1 MPAPSTPM
9 ATTTAPH
16 VPPTRIIFRTRE
28 EMIRIR
34 RLKKNLA
41 NSHPD
46 VSKYAFKT
54 RCPDPE
60 FEVPTPI
67 EKPKRDNISL
77 GKNLGTTLFHRDY
90 LIKQLGVFGMVANSE
105 ERHRLYKNWVQST
118 KDGLQKD
125 EESVS
130 EEYRR
135 LKFHLMVEK
144 NRIRRIFCTH
154 VKDRP
159 TLEKKLGEIQDEEEE
174 AAAAYV
180 KECKKIHAHRVKME
194 NEMERIKDLLAE
206 MSQYPQG
213 DFPKIWGKGYDQ
225 ASKNIGRRSS
235 PEESELGEISELV

>member
-1 MPAPSTPM
+1 M

-16 VPPTRIIFRTRE
+16 VPPTRIVFRTRE

-34 RLKKNLA
+34 RLKRNLA

-46 VSKYAFKT
+46 VSRYALNA

-67 EKPKRDNISL
+67 EKLKRDNISL
-77 GKNLGTTLFHRDY
+77 GKNLGMTLFHREY

-105 ERHRLYKNWVQST
+105 ERHRLYKNWVRST

-135 LKFHLMVEK
+135 LKLHFMVDK
-144 NRIRRIFCTH
+144 NRVRGRICIR

-159 TLEKKLGEIQDEEEE
+159 TLEKKLSEIQDKEEE

-180 KECKKIHAHRVKME
+180 KECKKLHAHRVKME
-194 NEMERIKDLLAE
+194 NEMKRIQGLLAE

-213 DFPKIWGKGYDQ
+213 DLPKIWGKGYDQ
-225 ASKNIGRRSS
+225 AFKNIGRRTN
-235 PEESELGEISELV
+235 PEESGEISDLV